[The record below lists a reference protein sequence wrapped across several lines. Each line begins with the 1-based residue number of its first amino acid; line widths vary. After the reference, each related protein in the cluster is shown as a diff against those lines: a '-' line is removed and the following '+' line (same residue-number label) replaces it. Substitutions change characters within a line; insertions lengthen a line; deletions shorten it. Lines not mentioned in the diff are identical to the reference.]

1 MHPELQPSHEM
12 PSMII
17 SVALT
22 GAIPEKSKY
31 PNLPTEPEEIARSAL
46 DCVDAGASIV
56 HLHMRDSEGRQ
67 TQDAERLSRTI
78 EILRR
83 ERPELIICATTT
95 SRGAN
100 SFDDRLT
107 PLGLPRELLPDLAS
121 LTLGSY
127 NTPFGVNV
135 NPESE
140 IRLLLE
146 EMGRVGVSPELEIFE
161 PGMLYTYFR
170 LRDQQVISHVPM
182 INLLLGVHGAS
193 PALPR
198 ELVHLVDLVPP
209 GVEWAVAGI
218 GRHQKRMT
226 LLGALFGGNVRVGM
240 EDDPRG
246 EGGSWSNTDAVKR
259 AVRAA
264 EIANRDVASASEARA
279 RMGLTKV

>member
-1 MHPELQPSHEM
+1 
-12 PSMII
+12 MII

-31 PNLPTEPEEIARSAL
+31 PNLPTEPEEIAASAL
-46 DCVDAGASIV
+46 NCSEAGASIV

-67 TQDAERLSRTI
+67 TQDLERLGQTI

-107 PLGLPRELLPDLAS
+107 PLRLPRELLPDLAS

-146 EMGRVGVSPELEIFE
+146 EMGRVGVLPELEIFE

-170 LRDQQVISHVPM
+170 LRNQHLISRVPM
-182 INLLLGVHGAS
+182 INMLLGVHGAL

-218 GRHQKRMT
+218 GRHQGRMT
-226 LLGALFGGNVRVGM
+226 LLGALMGGNVRVGM

-246 EGGSWSNTDAVKR
+246 EGGNWSNVDAVKR
-259 AVRAA
+259 AVQAA
-264 EIANRDVASASEARA
+264 KIANRDVASATEARA
-279 RMGLTKV
+279 RMSLAKV